1 MNDAAIRRGQPGL
14 FSSVVRWLRVGADL
28 MFERLEQGGRGRDSE
43 SPEGPAVGRYPR
55 LPGWHCRLAGGEL
68 VRVVAVER

>member
-1 MNDAAIRRGQPGL
+1 MPRSGGVSRAFFRQ
-14 FSSVVRWLRVGADL
+14 WCVGADL